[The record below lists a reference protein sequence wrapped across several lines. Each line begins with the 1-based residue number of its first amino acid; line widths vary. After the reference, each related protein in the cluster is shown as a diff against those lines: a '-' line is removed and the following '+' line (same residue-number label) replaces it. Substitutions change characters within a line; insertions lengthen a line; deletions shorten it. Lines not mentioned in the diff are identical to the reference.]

1 MSKIIG
7 ITGGIASGKSTV
19 VEQIRRAGY
28 QVIDADRVVHDLQKK
43 GGRLYQ
49 ALILAFGTD
58 IVAADGQLDRAKLAQ
73 LIFATE
79 ENREK
84 SAKLQ
89 NRIIREELARRR
101 DVLAAKEP
109 LFFMDIPLLYELDYQ
124 DWFDEIWLIYTDEDK
139 QLERLMKRN
148 NYSSDEALKRITVQM
163 PLKNKKKAAQI
174 IIDNNGSP
182 EETRKQLEVQLKR
195 LEKGQPF

>member
-28 QVIDADRVVHDLQKK
+28 QVIDADQVVHDLQKK

-73 LIFATE
+73 LIFSNE

-101 DVLAAKEP
+101 DALAAKEP

-148 NYSSDEALKRITVQM
+148 NYSSDEALKRITAQM